1 LGRETLLSEHQIPNS
16 EFIISYPAYLSFS
29 TRERIFGLNP
39 NLPGNGEKYWNP
51 KVLPS
56 LEPAKSLVD
65 RAYDVI
71 LDALCDGT
79 LRPGE
84 RLTQEDI
91 AARLKISRQPVT
103 QALSLLKAQ
112 GFISSSGR
120 RGMTVTPVEPQLF
133 EAIYQFRSAV
143 DPLAVRLATPHLT
156 KKAIVQGKSIVERGR
171 DLVASGDTRALLQSE
186 MDFHSFIYDLSGN
199 PIISSTMRLY
209 WHHLRRAIA
218 EVLRHEPTPISFW
231 NEHAKILDVMIGGDA
246 ELAAE
251 LMRKHVVGG
260 YEHIRSRAGV
270 SLVED
275 GEQLLSSPILVRLER
290 PPPDD
295 DRPRARRTKR

>member
-1 LGRETLLSEHQIPNS
+1 
-16 EFIISYPAYLSFS
+16 
-29 TRERIFGLNP
+29 
-39 NLPGNGEKYWNP
+39 
-51 KVLPS
+51 VLES

-112 GFISSSGR
+112 GFVTSSGR
-120 RGMTVTPVEPQLF
+120 RGMTVTAVEPELF
-133 EAIYQFRSAV
+133 EAIYQFRTAI

-156 KKAIVQGKSIVERGR
+156 KKAIVQGKSIVESGR
-171 DLVASGDTRALLQSE
+171 DLVASGDTRALLQAE

-209 WHHLRRAIA
+209 WHHLRRAIG

-231 NEHAKILDVMIGGDA
+231 NEHSKILEVMIGGDA

-260 YEHIRSRAGV
+260 YEHIRTRARV
-270 SLVED
+270 SLAED
-275 GEQLLSSPILVRLER
+275 REQLLASSPPVRLER
-290 PPPDD
+290 RTSDD
-295 DRPRARRTKR
+295 EVPRRRTKR